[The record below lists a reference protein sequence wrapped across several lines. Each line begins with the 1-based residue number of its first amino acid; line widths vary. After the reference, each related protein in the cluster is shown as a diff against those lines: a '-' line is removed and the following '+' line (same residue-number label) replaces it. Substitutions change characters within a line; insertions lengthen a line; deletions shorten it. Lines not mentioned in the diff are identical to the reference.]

1 VGAELNSP
9 LAMPEEPKS
18 EAATGGV
25 PAGSK
30 PEVSSGGVAA
40 SHLFDSVKLDLNA
53 IKIILLTAF
62 AVICL
67 LSVPAVYILR
77 NFVTFEAL
85 DHYLNLTEGISPK
98 ILHSISEE
106 IESGYSKNIILDS
119 PHSHDNTLIFY
130 AAKDQKVA
138 LTMDVTT
145 RSGTYQSLGVQV
157 DGCDIGVKSET
168 THLYSRDL
176 TAKINEC
183 GQSDEPSIHSLR
195 VYTKD
200 PLKPGTAL
208 DISCL
213 VLVFERVHD
222 HIEGSK

>member
-1 VGAELNSP
+1 MA
-9 LAMPEEPKS
+9 EEPKP
-18 EAATGGV
+18 EAVAKEVPEGTEPEATG
-25 PAGSK
+25 AGLT
-30 PEVSSGGVAA
+30 A
-40 SHLFDSVKLDLNA
+40 SHLFESVKLDLNA

-62 AVICL
+62 GLICL
-67 LSVPAVYILR
+67 LCVPAVYFLR

-85 DHYLNLTEGISPK
+85 DQYLNLTKGISPK

-119 PHSHDNTLIFY
+119 PHSHDNALIFY
-130 AAKDQKVA
+130 AAKDQKVT

-145 RSGTYQSLGVQV
+145 RSGTYQPLGVQV
-157 DGCDIGVKSET
+157 DGCDIGVKTDT
-168 THLYSRDL
+168 THIYGRDL

-222 HIEGSK
+222 HIESSK